1 MFSIIHLFNY
11 LFTNITDVSNHIQ
24 EKQPLIDTAKDLAA
38 NLSKN
43 SDQLQNNLEQHF
55 NTISAHKEA
64 CLALNSLNLQANQK
78 QNITNLTSAVEYI
91 LSICNLADMLALHIS
106 LEASKKG
113 HQQDNNFLLL
123 SKEIKKMVTSLK
135 SRLIQIKDSFDSYI
149 LEHDTINSFITEF
162 SEKLKPINSSLE
174 QLLESQKTLLD
185 NSTNTQIITNHLQT
199 NLLDLETK
207 YNVVNQQLLTLVED
221 NNKLNVELQIDDY
234 YPFKIVENTAN

>member
-1 MFSIIHLFNY
+1 
-11 LFTNITDVSNHIQ
+11 
-24 EKQPLIDTAKDLAA
+24 
-38 NLSKN
+38 
-43 SDQLQNNLEQHF
+43 
-55 NTISAHKEA
+55 
-64 CLALNSLNLQANQK
+64 
-78 QNITNLTSAVEYI
+78 
-91 LSICNLADMLALHIS
+91 
-106 LEASKKG
+106 
-113 HQQDNNFLLL
+113 
-123 SKEIKKMVTSLK
+123 MVTSLK